1 LAARSILIVARAGIF
16 SYGNVQWPIDDKY
29 LSKMAAAVNKVS
41 ILYAFFSWRW
51 KSLEIPL
58 ALDLFY

>member
-1 LAARSILIVARAGIF
+1 MLIVARAAIF
-16 SYGNVQWPIDDKY
+16 SYGNVQCPTDAKY

-51 KSLEIPL
+51 KSLEIPS